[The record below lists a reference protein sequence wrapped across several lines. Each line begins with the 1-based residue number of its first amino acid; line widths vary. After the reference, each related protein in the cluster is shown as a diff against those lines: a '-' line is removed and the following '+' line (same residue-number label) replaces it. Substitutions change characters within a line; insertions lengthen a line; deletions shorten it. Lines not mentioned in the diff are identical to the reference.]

1 MAGPLDNLRVD
12 GGWWM
17 VDGGWWMVDGGWRRL
32 KNIRAK
38 HFALLVRFFIKGN
51 PTTYAERQ
59 TLLVA

>member
-1 MAGPLDNLRVD
+1 
-12 GGWWM
+12 